1 MSQIIQNTILPSQ
14 EISEV
19 EIQII
24 TLDKKLNLAC
34 TTNRS
39 DHQMQHTL
47 DILPL
52 STGLLPVLESH

>member
-1 MSQIIQNTILPSQ
+1 MSQIMQNTILPSQ
-14 EISEV
+14 EISEL

-52 STGLLPVLESH
+52 STRLLPVLEIH